1 MIITKFLTPTVHT
14 QQGDV
19 RLLDGAVLAAGA
31 SPLGKAHPLVLHGK
45 QMKEALVKERG
56 RLEFEMREAAHVRI
70 RASAHSIKRTHIRLH
85 IIVRERLEMHEASHV
100 RMKTSMC
107 EWMSVSACAQ
117 CV

>member
-1 MIITKFLTPTVHT
+1 MHYTYCLELTHDLSQAQQRITQLSLTQINMIITKFLTPTVHT

-85 IIVRERLEMHEASHV
+85 IIVR
-100 RMKTSMC
+100 
-107 EWMSVSACAQ
+107 
-117 CV
+117 